1 MQKSVSSIRVIYADT
16 DAMQIVYHT
25 NYIKWFEVGRNEFM
39 RGNGFRHQDLA
50 EGGLT
55 LPLTQVFCHFLL
67 PARYDDVVLVETTLD
82 YFRRVSIKFK
92 YEIWDESRENVLVE
106 GYTVH
111 AFTREGKIARPPAAY
126 ADKLREIM
134 NQNNLNK
141 V

>member
-1 MQKSVSSIRVIYADT
+1 VIYADT

-39 RGNGFRHQDLA
+39 RGNGFRHQDLT
-50 EGGLT
+50 EVGLT
-55 LPLTQVFCHFLL
+55 LPLTKVFCHFLL
-67 PARYDDVVLVETTLD
+67 PARYDDIVLVETTLD
-82 YFRRVSIKFK
+82 YFRRVSIKFN
-92 YEIWDESRENVLVE
+92 YEIWDEHRENLLVE
-106 GYTVH
+106 GSTVH
-111 AFTREGKIARPPAAY
+111 AFTREGKIARPPSTY